1 MPVLFLNLV
10 GGLEH
15 VFSISYGMSSFPIDF
30 HIFQD
35 GENHQPGMFP
45 YFSDDEVAVDAH
57 GQMVRPPEDLVP
69 WVIKPISPS
78 WVVDIYIYIYL
89 KSQKPQNFLVI
100 IGKSR
105 NDHFVG

>member
-1 MPVLFLNLV
+1 MFFHFIWDVVL
-10 GGLEH
+10 
-15 VFSISYGMSSFPIDF
+15 SIDF

-78 WVVDIYIYIYL
+78 WVVDIYIYIPE
-89 KSQKPQNFLVI
+89 KPKTTKFS
-100 IGKSR
+100 GHHRKKP
-105 NDHFVG
+105 

>member
-1 MPVLFLNLV
+1 MNWPVYASVVSESGWRFGTCFFHFIWDAVL
-10 GGLEH
+10 
-15 VFSISYGMSSFPIDF
+15 SIDF

-78 WVVDIYIYIYL
+78 WVVDIYIYIYT
-89 KSQKPQNFLVI
+89 
-100 IGKSR
+100 
-105 NDHFVG
+105 

>member
-15 VFSISYGMSSFPIDF
+15 VFFHFIWDVVLSIDF